1 MLVQDIRTTLGYVA
15 VLPPCVVVGGEAPR
29 SLFPSPRVP
38 AVVLVRHQASE
49 VVLVRGLGIPSL
61 AGLSGWR
68 HAHSACVLVPDF
80 RSCAFIVFCGAKKKN
95 NKINFADY
103 FLLIFL
109 FVNALQCNIYMRS
122 LISNV
127 GFFFLFRGGGW
138 FLRGAACYCFYCFGV
153 FFLICFL
160 GFVF

>member
-80 RSCAFIVFCGAKKKN
+80 RSCAFIIFCGAKK
-95 NKINFADY
+95 NKTNFADY
-103 FLLIFL
+103 FLLTFL
-109 FVNALQCNIYMRS
+109 FVNALQCNIYAF
-122 LISNV
+122 INFKCW
-127 GFFFLFRGGGW
+127 FFFFISGGGW

-153 FFLICFL
+153 FFLICFF

>member
-15 VLPPCVVVGGEAPR
+15 VLPSCVVVGGEAPR

-80 RSCAFIVFCGAKKKN
+80 RSCAFIIFCGAKK
-95 NKINFADY
+95 NKRNFADY
-103 FLLIFL
+103 FLLAFL
-109 FVNALQCNIYMRS
+109 FVNALQCNIYAF
-122 LISNV
+122 INFKCW
-127 GFFFLFRGGGW
+127 GFFFISGGGVIFKGSGLLLLLLFW
-138 FLRGAACYCFYCFGV
+138 GFFPYLV
-153 FFLICFL
+153 FW
-160 GFVF
+160 V

>member
-1 MLVQDIRTTLGYVA
+1 MLVQDIRTTRGYVA

-80 RSCAFIVFCGAKKKN
+80 RSCAFIVFCGAKKKI
-95 NKINFADY
+95 KET
-103 FLLIFL
+103 LLIIFYWHL
-109 FVNALQCNIYMRS
+109 CLWMHCNAIYMRS

-127 GFFFLFRGGGW
+127 GFFFYFGGGGW
-138 FLRGAACYCFYCFGV
+138 FLRGAACYCFYCFGF

>member
-103 FLLIFL
+103 FLLTFL

-127 GFFFLFRGGGW
+127 GFFLFRGGGW
-138 FLRGAACYCFYCFGV
+138 FLRGAACYCFYCFGF